1 MVIQL
6 PSKFTLGEKHFTEK
20 EKQLINSIKWMKI
33 DEAIEFEEKTKRTN
47 ISTLVIN
54 RELPILKIAR
64 DMLKAKK

>member
-1 MVIQL
+1 
-6 PSKFTLGEKHFTEK
+6 
-20 EKQLINSIKWMKI
+20 MKI